1 MLARILNPAQDELLR
16 EERKLLARLRTSLAR
31 YDVATDQQRALDRSI
46 EQLDEL
52 FLLVIVG
59 EFNSGKS
66 AFINALI
73 GSRIVEEGVTPT
85 TAQINVLQY
94 GETVDRTVRDAALHV
109 ITAPAPLL
117 REIHIV
123 DTPGT
128 NAVIREHERITAE
141 FVPRSD
147 LVLFVTSAD
156 RPFTETERAFLEQVR
171 GWGKKVVLVV
181 NKIDILDGETQI
193 AEVVELRRFER
204 AIAARV
210 QPGDFPGQREA
221 GDTREAGRTGRCGRR
236 AGSRRSSSTSQMTL
250 DSPGRVQL
258 KLLNPLGVG
267 AVDRRS
273 AGRHRR

>member
-1 MLARILNPAQDELLR
+1 MLGKILSGGEDELVR
-16 EERKLLARLRTSLAR
+16 EERRVLAQLRTALVRFDA
-31 YDVATDQQRALDRSI
+31 APEHQQALERSI

-66 AFINALI
+66 AFINALVG
-73 GSRIVEEGVTPT
+73 GSVAAEGVTPT

-94 GETVDRTVRDAALHV
+94 GDTLDRKVREANLHV
-109 ITAPAPLL
+109 ITAPAEIL

-128 NAVIREHERITAE
+128 NAIIREHETITAE

-171 GWGKKVVLVV
+171 AWGKKIIVIL
-181 NKIDILDGETQI
+181 NKIDLLETQ
-193 AEVVELRRFER
+193 AEHDKVLSYIREN
-204 AIAARV
+204 AA
-210 QPGDFPGQREA
+210 
-221 GDTREAGRTGRCGRR
+221 
-236 AGSRRSSSTSQMTL
+236 
-250 DSPGRVQL
+250 QL
-258 KLLNPLGVG
+258 LGLKPE
-267 AVDRRS
+267 
-273 AGRHRR
+273 